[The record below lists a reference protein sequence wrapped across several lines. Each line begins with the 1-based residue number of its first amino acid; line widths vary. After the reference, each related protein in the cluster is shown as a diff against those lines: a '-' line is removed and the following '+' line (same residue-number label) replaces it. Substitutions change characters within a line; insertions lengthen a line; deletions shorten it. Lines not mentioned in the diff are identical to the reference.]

1 MASHQVLVFL
11 LQVAVLLLLA
21 LCLGRLASRFG
32 LPAVVGE
39 LLAGV
44 LLGPSLLAQLAPG
57 FSEWLLPREPAQMHL
72 LDAVSQMAVLL
83 LVGITG
89 VQVDLGVLQRR
100 RRTAI
105 RVSLAGLLVPLA
117 LGVATGYVLVDS
129 LMPGGTDRSV
139 FAMFFGVAMCVSAI
153 PVIAKT
159 LTDMGLLHRD
169 VGQLTLAA
177 GTIDDA
183 VGWFLLSIV
192 SAMATAGLHAGSV
205 SLSVLYLVG
214 FVAAAWFIGRP
225 VVRFLLRLATRSTES
240 GVTIAITVV
249 IILLGGV
256 STHAL
261 GMEAVF
267 GAFVAGVL
275 VGTPGAADPARLAP
289 LRTMVQWVLAPLFL
303 ASAALR
309 MDLTALRH
317 GEVLVGAIV
326 ALFIAV
332 LGKFAG
338 AYIGARTSQ
347 LTKWEGLALGAG
359 MNARGVVQMVV
370 ATVGLRI
377 GVLDT
382 ASYTIILFVAI
393 ATSVTAPPLLRMAMA
408 RVEHSAEEQLRKSE
422 HDETWSTA
430 EPRPPKCA
438 SATPRSA
445 ESPPGTSCTSPAKTP
460 PSTPASPT

>member
-1 MASHQVLVFL
+1 MLASVPIPPLTSHQVLVFL
-11 LQVAVLLLLA
+11 LQIAILLFLA
-21 LCLGRLASRFG
+21 LCLGRLANRFG

-44 LLGPSLLAQLAPG
+44 LIGPSLLAQLAPG
-57 FSEWLLPREPAQMHL
+57 FSEWLLPRDTAQMHL
-72 LDAVSQMAVLL
+72 LDAVSQLGVLL

-89 VQVDLGVLQRR
+89 VQVDLRVLRR
-100 RRTAI
+100 RRATAI

-117 LGVATGYVLVDS
+117 LGVATGYVLVDALIPS
-129 LMPGGTDRSV
+129 GTDRTV
-139 FAMFFGVAMCVSAI
+139 FALFFGVAMCVSAI

-192 SAMATAGLHAGSV
+192 SAIATTGLHAGSI
-205 SLSVLYLVG
+205 SLSVVYLVG
-214 FVAAAWFIGRP
+214 FVAAAWFLGRP
-225 VVRFLLRLATRSTES
+225 VVRFVLRLAARSSEPGT
-240 GVTIAITVV
+240 TIAAAIV
-249 IILLGGV
+249 IILLGGA
-256 STHAL
+256 STQAL

-267 GAFVAGVL
+267 GAFVAGIVI
-275 VGTPGAADPARLAP
+275 GACGAADPARLAP
-289 LRTMVQWVLAPLFL
+289 LRTLVKWVLAPLFL

-317 GEVLVGAIV
+317 VEVLVAAIV

-338 AYIGARTSQ
+338 AYIGARASR
-347 LTKWEGLALGAG
+347 LTNWESLALGAG

-382 ASYTIILFVAI
+382 ASYTIVLFVAI
-393 ATSVTAPPLLRMAMA
+393 ATSVMAPPLLRMTMA
-408 RVEHSAEEQLRKSE
+408 RVEHSADEQLRKDE
-422 HDETWSTA
+422 HDEAWSTPTA
-430 EPRPPKCA
+430 VEPTQKADRNA
-438 SATPRSA
+438 
-445 ESPPGTSCTSPAKTP
+445 
-460 PSTPASPT
+460 

>member
-1 MASHQVLVFL
+1 MLASAPIPPLASHQVLVFL
-11 LQVAVLLLLA
+11 LQIAVLLLLA
-21 LCLGRLASRFG
+21 LCLGRLANRVG

-44 LLGPSLLAQLAPG
+44 LLGPSLLAQFAPG
-57 FSEWLLPREPAQMHL
+57 LSEWLLPRDPAQMHL
-72 LDAVSQMAVLL
+72 LDAVSQLAVLL

-89 VQVDLGVLQRR
+89 IQVDLRVLRR
-100 RRTAI
+100 RRATAV

-129 LMPGGTDRSV
+129 LMPSGTDPSV
-139 FAMFFGVAMCVSAI
+139 FALFFGVAMCVSAI

-159 LTDMGLLHRD
+159 LADMGLLHRD

-177 GTIDDA
+177 GAIDDA

-192 SAMATAGLHAGSV
+192 SAMATAGLHAGSI

-214 FVAAAWFIGRP
+214 FVTVAWFPGRP
-225 VVRFLLRLATRSTES
+225 VVRLLLRLAARSPDS
-240 GVTIAITVV
+240 GPTLTTTVV
-249 IILLGGV
+249 IILLGAA

-267 GAFVAGVL
+267 GAFVAGIL
-275 VGTPGAADPARLAP
+275 IGAPGGAEPARLAP
-289 LRTMVQWVLAPLFL
+289 LRTIVQWVLAPLFL

-317 GEVLVGAIV
+317 GDVLLGAIV

-338 AYIGARTSQ
+338 AYIGARASR
-347 LTKWEGLALGAG
+347 LTPWEGLALGAG

-382 ASYTIILFVAI
+382 ASYTVILFVAI
-393 ATSVTAPPLLRMAMA
+393 ATSVMAPPLLRIAMA
-408 RVEHSAEEQLRKSE
+408 RVEHSAEEQLRE
-422 HDETWSTA
+422 NEYDEAWSTPTTN
-430 EPRPPKCA
+430 EPTDR
-438 SATPRSA
+438 
-445 ESPPGTSCTSPAKTP
+445 
-460 PSTPASPT
+460 